1 MGEPS
6 VLDYVKAKLMPWRGP
21 APEIP
26 PLEGELDGVEA
37 QPPSHRAERINTE
50 RPEIDLGTA
59 SVNQVS
65 SEAELTSDA
74 SVNAL
79 GAPWRS
85 LLALLLA
92 LFAQSNLE
100 PRPSREWAIGA
111 VFYLAASAL
120 VIWAFWRSELVLA
133 PLQPNNQTRDPLS
146 FRALSFFV
154 AILLAVAAFAMFGGN
169 QFTVWNLTL
178 WVLSVAA
185 FIHSLWLPKPPGAVA
200 SQKALLKFFHQV
212 RLQKISLEMLL
223 VASGI
228 ILVVFF
234 RVYRLDSTPPEMV
247 SDHAEK
253 LLDVWDVLA
262 GQTRIFFPRNT
273 GREAMQMYLT
283 AGIIELFNTGFS
295 YLSLKIG
302 TVFAG
307 LLTLVYTYLLGKEIG
322 GKRVA
327 FFALL
332 FAGIAYWPNLIS
344 RVGLRFPLYPLFVAP
359 VLYYLLRGLRE
370 RNRNDFILSGI
381 FLGLGLHGYTTIR
394 ILPLVILVGIGL
406 FLIHRQSKGARK
418 DALIWLAVL
427 ALVALFIFLPLLR
440 FAIENPEMF
449 TFRSFS
455 RLGTVERE
463 LPGPAAQ
470 VFLSNLW
477 RAVTMFVWDDGQ
489 IWVTSVTNRPALDV
503 VSGALFII
511 GVLLVLLRYIKK
523 RNWVDLFLLLS
534 IPLLLLPSVLSLAF
548 PAENPSLNR
557 MAGAAVPVF
566 LIVAL
571 SLDALLGAVERGLG
585 RPAGKRSAYGL
596 ALILLLIS
604 SAQNY
609 DLVFNQYQ
617 SAYAASAWNTS
628 EMGEVIREFSTS
640 TGTPD
645 TAWVV
650 AFPHWVDTR
659 LVGINAGYP
668 IKDYAIWID
677 RIGETVSDP
686 RAKLYLV
693 KPDDEEAIQ
702 SLMAIYP
709 LGSLQLYSSQTANH
723 DFYMF
728 LVPAV
733 PK

>member
-1 MGEPS
+1 MDEPS

-26 PLEGELDGVEA
+26 SLGGELEKVEA
-37 QPPSHRAERINTE
+37 QPPDHGAERFSTAY
-50 RPEIDLGTA
+50 PEMDLGTA
-59 SVNQVS
+59 PVGQLSY
-65 SEAELTSDA
+65 ATELTSDA

-79 GAPWRS
+79 GVPWRS

-92 LFAQSNLE
+92 LFAQSSLE
-100 PRPSREWAIGA
+100 PRPSREWVISAA
-111 VFYLAASAL
+111 LYLSASAL
-120 VIWAFWRSELVLA
+120 VISAFWRSELVLA
-133 PLQPNNQTRDPLS
+133 PLRPNNQSLDPLS
-146 FRALSFFV
+146 FRVVSFFV
-154 AILLAVAAFAMFGGN
+154 AILLGIAAFAMFGGN

-185 FIHSLWLPKPPGAVA
+185 FIHSLWLPKSQGAAA
-200 SQKALLKFFHQV
+200 SLKGLLRFFDKD
-212 RLQKISLEMLL
+212 RPQKITLDMLL
-223 VASGI
+223 VALGI

-253 LLDVWDVLA
+253 LLDIWDVLA
-262 GQTRIFFPRNT
+262 GQTSIFFPRNT
-273 GREAMQMYLT
+273 GREAMQMYIT

-295 YLSLKIG
+295 FISLKIG
-302 TVFAG
+302 AVFAG
-307 LLTLVYTYLLGKEIG
+307 LLTLVYTYLLGKEVG

-332 FAGIAYWPNLIS
+332 FAGIAYWPNIIS

-359 VLYYLLRGLRE
+359 VLYYLLHGLRE

-381 FLGLGLHGYTTIR
+381 FLGLGLHGYTPIR
-394 ILPLVILVGIGL
+394 ILPLVILVAIGL
-406 FLIHRQSKGARK
+406 FLIHRLSKGARK

-427 ALVALFIFLPLLR
+427 ALVASFIFLPLLR
-440 FAIENPEMF
+440 FAVENPEMF
-449 TFRSFS
+449 AFRSFS
-455 RLGTVERE
+455 RLGVVERE
-463 LPGPAAQ
+463 LPGPAVQ
-470 VFLSNLW
+470 IFLSNLW

-503 VSGALFII
+503 VSGALYIL
-511 GVLLVLLRYIKK
+511 GSLLVLLRYIKK
-523 RNWVDLFLLLS
+523 LNWVDLFLLLS

-557 MAGAAVPVF
+557 MAGAVVPVF

-571 SLDALLGAVERGLG
+571 SLDSFLGAVERGLG
-585 RPAGKRSAYGL
+585 RPAGKWAAYGL
-596 ALILLLIS
+596 ALLLLLIS
-604 SAQNY
+604 SAQNF

-617 SAYAASAWNTS
+617 SVYAASAWNTS
-628 EMGEVIREFSTS
+628 EMGEVIRDFGTS
-640 TGTPD
+640 TGTPE

-659 LVGINAGYP
+659 LVGMNAGYP
-668 IKDYAIWID
+668 LKDYAIWID
-677 RIGETVSDP
+677 RIEETVSDP
-686 RAKLYLV
+686 RAKLFLV

-702 SLMAIYP
+702 TLMAKYP
-709 LGSLQLYSSQTANH
+709 LGLLQLYSSQTTNH

-733 PK
+733 P

>member
-1 MGEPS
+1 MDDPS

-26 PLEGELDGVEA
+26 PLGGELDEVEA
-37 QPPSHRAERINTE
+37 QSSSQRAERISTAY
-50 RPEIDLGTA
+50 PEVNLGTA
-59 SVNQVS
+59 PVS
-65 SEAELTSDA
+65 QLSSAIELTSDA

-79 GAPWRS
+79 GTPWRS

-92 LFAQSNLE
+92 LIAQSSLE
-100 PRPSREWAIGA
+100 PRPSREWVIGGA
-111 VFYLAASAL
+111 LFLSASAL
-120 VIWAFWRSELVLA
+120 VISAFRRSELVLA
-133 PLQPNNQTRDPLS
+133 PLRLNNQSRDPLS
-146 FRALSFFV
+146 FRVVSFFV
-154 AILLAVAAFAMFGGN
+154 AILLGMAAFAMFGGN

-178 WVLSVAA
+178 WFLSVAA
-185 FIHSLWLPKPPGAVA
+185 FIHSLWLPKPQGTAA
-200 SQKALLKFFHQV
+200 SLKGLLRFFDKE
-212 RLQKISLEMLL
+212 RPQKITLEMLL
-223 VASGI
+223 VAMGI

-253 LLDVWDVLA
+253 LLDIWDVLA
-262 GQTRIFFPRNT
+262 GQTSIFFPRNT
-273 GREAMQMYLT
+273 GREALQMYLT

-295 YLSLKIG
+295 FMSLKIG
-302 TVFAG
+302 AVFAG
-307 LLTLVYTYLLGKEIG
+307 LLTLVYTYLLGKETG

-332 FAGIAYWPNLIS
+332 FAGIAYWPNIIS

-381 FLGLGLHGYTTIR
+381 FLGLGLHGYTPIR
-394 ILPLVILVGIGL
+394 ILPLVILVGFGL

-418 DALIWLAVL
+418 DAPIWLAVL

-440 FAIENPEMF
+440 FAVENPELF
-449 TFRSFS
+449 AFRTFS
-455 RLGTVERE
+455 RLGGIERE
-463 LPGPAAQ
+463 LPGPVAQ
-470 VFLSNLW
+470 IFLSNLW
-477 RAVTMFVWDDGQ
+477 RALTMFVWDDGQ

-503 VSGALFII
+503 VSGALFIL
-511 GVLLVLLRYIKK
+511 GVLLIFLRYIKK
-523 RNWVDLFLLLS
+523 LNWVDLFLLLS
-534 IPLLLLPSVLSLAF
+534 VPLLLLPSVLSLAF

-566 LIVAL
+566 LIVAM
-571 SLDALLGAVERGLG
+571 SFDALLGAVERCLG
-585 RPAGKRSAYGL
+585 RPAGKWAAYGL
-596 ALILLLIS
+596 ALLLLLIS
-604 SAQNY
+604 SAQNF

-617 SAYAASAWNTS
+617 TVYAASAWNTS
-628 EMGEVIREFSTS
+628 EMGAVIREFGAS

-659 LVGINAGYP
+659 LVGMNAGYP
-668 IKDYAIWID
+668 LKDYAIWID
-677 RIGETVSDP
+677 RIEETVSDP
-686 RAKLYLV
+686 RAKLFLV

-702 SLMAIYP
+702 TLIAIYP
-709 LGSLQLYSSQTANH
+709 LGSLQLYSSQTTNH

-733 PK
+733 P

>member
-1 MGEPS
+1 MDDPS

-26 PLEGELDGVEA
+26 PLGGELDEVEA
-37 QPPSHRAERINTE
+37 QSSSQRAERISTAY
-50 RPEIDLGTA
+50 PEVNLGTA
-59 SVNQVS
+59 PVS
-65 SEAELTSDA
+65 QLSSAIELTSDA

-79 GAPWRS
+79 GTPWRS

-92 LFAQSNLE
+92 LFAQSSLE
-100 PRPSREWAIGA
+100 PRPSREWVIGGA
-111 VFYLAASAL
+111 LFLSASAL
-120 VIWAFWRSELVLA
+120 VISAFWRSELVLA
-133 PLQPNNQTRDPLS
+133 PLRLNNQSRDPMS
-146 FRALSFFV
+146 FRVVSFFV
-154 AILLAVAAFAMFGGN
+154 AILLGMGAFAMFGGN

-185 FIHSLWLPKPPGAVA
+185 FIHSLWLPKPQGTAA
-200 SQKALLKFFHQV
+200 SLKGLLRFFDKE
-212 RLQKISLEMLL
+212 RPQKITLEMLL
-223 VASGI
+223 VAMGI

-253 LLDVWDVLA
+253 LLDIWDVLA
-262 GQTRIFFPRNT
+262 GQTSIFFPRNT
-273 GREAMQMYLT
+273 GREALQMYLT

-295 YLSLKIG
+295 FMSLKIG
-302 TVFAG
+302 AVFAG
-307 LLTLVYTYLLGKEIG
+307 LLTLVYTYLLGKETG

-332 FAGIAYWPNLIS
+332 FAGIAYWPNIIS

-381 FLGLGLHGYTTIR
+381 FLGLGLHGYTPIR
-394 ILPLVILVGIGL
+394 ILPLVILVGFGL

-418 DALIWLAVL
+418 DAPIWLAVL

-440 FAIENPEMF
+440 FAVENPEMF
-449 TFRSFS
+449 AFRSFS
-455 RLGTVERE
+455 RLGGIERE
-463 LPGPAAQ
+463 LPGPVAQ
-470 VFLSNLW
+470 IFLSNLW
-477 RAVTMFVWDDGQ
+477 RALTMFVWDDGQ
-489 IWVTSVTNRPALDV
+489 IWVTSVTNRPALDI

-511 GVLLVLLRYIKK
+511 GVLLIFLRYIKEL
-523 RNWVDLFLLLS
+523 NWVDLFLLFS
-534 IPLLLLPSVLSLAF
+534 VPLLLLPSVLSLAF

-566 LIVAL
+566 LIVAM
-571 SLDALLGAVERGLG
+571 SFDALLGAVERCLG
-585 RPAGKRSAYGL
+585 RPAGKWAAYGL
-596 ALILLLIS
+596 ALLLLLIS
-604 SAQNY
+604 SAQNF

-617 SAYAASAWNTS
+617 TVYAASAWNTS
-628 EMGEVIREFSTS
+628 EMGAVIREFGAS

-659 LVGINAGYP
+659 LVGMNAGYP
-668 IKDYAIWID
+668 LKDYAIWID
-677 RIGETVSDP
+677 RIEETVSDP
-686 RAKLYLV
+686 RAKLFLV

-702 SLMAIYP
+702 TLIAIYP
-709 LGSLQLYSSQTANH
+709 LGSLQLYSSQTTNH

-733 PK
+733 P